1 MDLYRLSGQEKDL
14 MPLNSEHVFATDIC
28 LIEWPQRLGN
38 MVPLHRLEIKLRIVV
53 AVGETEEEAEEHQ
66 LLQQQSSGSELE
78 DDERQPRQVTL
89 TPFGKDW
96 EGRLDMLRNEGYVD
110 DWIINTK

>member
-14 MPLNSEHVFATDIC
+14 MPLNLEHVFATDIC

-38 MVPLHRLEIKLRIVV
+38 MVPLHRLEINLRIVV
-53 AVGETEEEAEEHQ
+53 VGEEEQ
-66 LLQQQSSGSELE
+66 QQQQQQQSSDSKLD
-78 DDERQPRQVTL
+78 DDECQPRQVTL

-96 EGRLDMLRNEGYVD
+96 EDRLEMLRTEGYVD